1 MAKNW
6 QFPLSLLE
14 AAVSGLN
21 AINVTNPGSGYT
33 SVPTVTI
40 DPPPL
45 GGTQADAF
53 TLMGVANASII
64 SGGNGYTWPALPIAT
79 IAAPA
84 EGGVQA
90 EATVQLT
97 PYTVGSVVVDA
108 TVTLGHSYTSPPTVQ
123 ITGGGGTGATGT
135 ATLSGGQVT
144 AINVENGGAGYTS
157 VPAISLVGG
166 GGFGATA
173 TAILETTGTVGS
185 LSISNPGAGY
195 TIAPSV
201 AVSGGGGSGVQLAS
215 ILDGSVTGITTNTV
229 QITGG
234 ASPYSTGYTGGS
246 TPTVTIGPPDFTVP
260 GASQATATA
269 VVPGGFG
276 SNTIV
281 VTIGNPGA
289 GYTSPPGITIAPPDV
304 PGPGANQA
312 IGTATIAGGIAGVNI
327 VYGGSGYS
335 AGTFSLVFSGGGGGS
350 GAAGGATVATSA
362 IKAIVLTNAGNGY
375 ATAPTVDIPPPPSG
389 GGGMQASAAASVT
402 AIGVTGVTIT
412 APGKG
417 YTSPP
422 QVVFSGG
429 GGAGAAAHTV
439 LAPTT
444 VASLTITNP
453 GSGYLSPPAC
463 IISGGGGLGATATTT
478 LEVVSINP
486 LLGFGYGTSGAGV
499 PNVTIASTDGNGSGA
514 SAVAVLQ
521 SAVLSADPFSV
532 AQANVL
538 ITELAALGAV
548 YQAGIPI
555 PVTARAATY
564 KAPAPFSWSELDK
577 ATRYAASV
585 SSWFPAWPAS
595 WSMTPSSD
603 PVTVMTQRAIPL
615 ATALAAYS
623 GTVDPFFAEIF
634 SPLYALAGPA
644 FAFYVTSQREA
655 TTATTTPYD
664 DASPV
669 ATQLQALMTQAT
681 EMLQYLA
688 AP

>member
-1 MAKNW
+1 MTINW

-14 AAVSGLN
+14 TAVSGL
-21 AINVTNPGSGYT
+21 ASINITNPGSGYT

-45 GGTQADAF
+45 GGIQANAF
-53 TLMGVANASII
+53 ASMGVGSI
-64 SGGNGYTWPALPIAT
+64 SVTAGGGGYIWPFLPIAT
-79 IAAPA
+79 ISGG
-84 EGGVQA
+84 GGVSA
-90 EATVQLT
+90 TATVQLT
-97 PYTVGSVVVDA
+97 PYTVGSVVMDA
-108 TVTLGHSYTSPPTVQ
+108 YVTLGHSYTSPPTVQ
-123 ITGGGGTGATGT
+123 FSGGGGTGAAGT
-135 ATLSGGQVT
+135 AMLSGGQVT
-144 AINVENGGAGYTS
+144 AIVVENGGSGYTS
-157 VPAISLVGG
+157 VPTITMAGG

-173 TAILETTGTVGS
+173 VAILESTGTVGS
-185 LSISNPGAGY
+185 LGISNAGSGY
-195 TIAPSV
+195 TSAPSI

-234 ASPYSTGYTGGS
+234 ASPYSAGYTGGS

-289 GYTSPPGITIAPPDV
+289 GYTSPPGITISGPDV

-327 VYGGSGYS
+327 IYGGSGYS
-335 AGTFSLVFSGGGGGS
+335 AGTYSLVFSGGGGT
-350 GAAGGATVATSA
+350 GAAGTATVSTSS
-362 IKAIVLTNAGNGY
+362 IKAIVLTNPGNGY
-375 ATAPTVDIPPPPSG
+375 ANPPTVSIPPPSSG
-389 GGGMQASAAASVT
+389 NQASAAASVT
-402 AIGVTGVTIT
+402 AIGVSGVTIT

-422 QVVFSGG
+422 SVIFIGG
-429 GGAGAAAHTV
+429 GGSGAAAHTV

-444 VASLTITNP
+444 VASVTVTYP
-453 GSGYLSPPAC
+453 GAGYTSPPTC
-463 IISGGGGLGATATTT
+463 TISGGGGLGATAQTSLKVAIITP
-478 LEVVSINP
+478 V
-486 LLGFGYGTSGAGV
+486 GGYQYGTSGAGV
-499 PNVTIASTDGNGSGA
+499 PNITIASTDGNGSGA
-514 SAVAVLQ
+514 TATAVLQ
-521 SAVLSADPFSV
+521 SSLLSNDPFSV

-538 ITELAALGAV
+538 ITELAAVGAV

-555 PVTARAATY
+555 PVTARSVTY
-564 KAPAPFSWSELDK
+564 KVPTTVSWAELDK

-595 WSMTPSSD
+595 WSMTPSAD

-634 SPLYALAGPA
+634 SPLYTLAVPA

-664 DASPV
+664 DGSPV
-669 ATQLQALMTQAT
+669 GLQLSALIAQAEELTT
-681 EMLQYLA
+681 YLET
-688 AP
+688 P